1 MLADPR
7 AAAVDAVVRLT
18 AVLAAQCVL
27 RRRVL
32 QVLSPVYISP
42 LRIFGGIEGGTVV
55 MDVPLLRVTICAL
68 IHLYAQS
75 PAETTRTRRCEGGVG
90 GAYECLGGLS

>member
-32 QVLSPVYISP
+32 QVLNPVYISP
-42 LRIFGGIEGGTVV
+42 LRIFGGIEGGTAVV
-55 MDVPLLRVTICAL
+55 ITYRCSGSRLAHSST
-68 IHLYAQS
+68 YAAQMY
-75 PAETTRTRRCEGGVG
+75 PTETTRTRRAV
-90 GAYECLGGLS
+90 

>member
-42 LRIFGGIEGGTVV
+42 LRIFGGIEGGR
-55 MDVPLLRVTICAL
+55 LW
-68 IHLYAQS
+68 
-75 PAETTRTRRCEGGVG
+75 
-90 GAYECLGGLS
+90 

>member
-42 LRIFGGIEGGTVV
+42 LRIFGGIEGGAVVVGGLTVAPGH
-55 MDVPLLRVTICAL
+55 D
-68 IHLYAQS
+68 S
-75 PAETTRTRRCEGGVG
+75 RTRPPTQHK
-90 GAYECLGGLS
+90 